1 MTTVNNNRIAKNT
14 LLLYFRMLFIMAI
27 SFYTTRVV
35 LETLGVDDF
44 GIFNVVGGV
53 VSMLAFFNSSM
64 ATSTQR
70 FLNYEMGLKNES
82 ALRKVFSNSINAHL
96 LIAVFAFVVLET
108 AGLWFVYNKL
118 NIPVAQHNS
127 AIWVYQCAVISFI
140 LNIITTPYNAAII
153 ANERMN
159 IYAYFSVIE
168 GILKLLIVF
177 LLVWL
182 PISNKLKLYAIL
194 LLIVT
199 AIIQALYAIYCIC
212 HFNECR
218 YEFSWD
224 LGLIKQLFS
233 FTGWMLFGCISN
245 MLSTQGVSILI
256 NLFYGVV
263 FNASRAIAVQ
273 IQQAIN
279 TFVTNF
285 MTAVKPQII
294 KSYAAGEKQQMYRLV
309 FSSSKL
315 SYYLLFVLSLPV
327 LLYTEYILKIWL
339 GQVPEY
345 CVIFT
350 RLVLVDLLI
359 NSVYTPIAQ
368 VNQASGRIRN
378 YQLSISTLY
387 LLVFVITYIV
397 YKLGSPVY
405 STFIISIIISFLGL
419 FVRIYI
425 LKKEDAFPAEGYVK
439 EVILPLVPVSLCALI
454 IPISLYLLL
463 DISLMTFIINVAAC
477 LACSIVCIWKLG
489 LNIQERSFVFDQI
502 KNVCARLKR

>member
-1 MTTVNNNRIAKNT
+1 
-14 LLLYFRMLFIMAI
+14 MLFIMAI
-27 SFYTTRVV
+27 AFYTTRVV

-70 FLNYEMGLKNES
+70 FLNYEMGLNNE
-82 ALRKVFSNSINAHL
+82 ATLRKVFSNAVNAHS
-96 LIAVFAFVVLET
+96 LIGGFALIVLET
-108 AGLWFVYNKL
+108 IGLWFVYNKL
-118 NIPVAQHNS
+118 NIPVSQHSS
-127 AIWVYQCAVISFI
+127 AIWVYQCAVVSFI
-140 LNIITTPYNAAII
+140 ISIITTPYNAAII

-159 IYAYFSVIE
+159 IYAYFSIIE
-168 GILKLLIVF
+168 GVLKLLIVF

-182 PISNKLKLYAIL
+182 PFSNKLKLYAVL
-194 LLIVT
+194 LLVVT
-199 AIIQALYAIYCIC
+199 TVIQAFYAIYCTT
-212 HFNECR
+212 HFKECR
-218 YEFSWD
+218 YELSWD
-224 LGLIKQLFS
+224 LGLIKRLFS

-263 FNASRAIAVQ
+263 FNTSRAIAVQ

-350 RLVLVDLLI
+350 RLVLIDLLI
-359 NSVYTPIAQ
+359 NSAYTPIAQ
-368 VNQASGRIRN
+368 VNQASGKIRN
-378 YQLSISTLY
+378 YQLSISILY
-387 LLVFVITYIV
+387 LLVFAITYMI
-397 YKLGSPVY
+397 YKLGAPVY
-405 STFIISIIISFLGL
+405 STFIVSIIISVLGL

-425 LKKEDAFPAEGYVK
+425 LKKEDAFPAEEYVQK
-439 EVILPLVPVSLCALI
+439 VMFPLVPVSLCALI

-463 DISLMTFIINVAAC
+463 DITLVTFIINVAVC
-477 LACSIVCIWKLG
+477 IFCSIICIWKLG
-489 LNIQERSFVFDQI
+489 LNIQERSFVYNQI
-502 KNVCARLKR
+502 KSVCARLKR